1 MQTQNPKKIMSY
13 TTYFLSNVYLFH
25 YGQHSCLDKI
35 CSLTQQKE
43 CNNEVFAKSQTH
55 ILKSFNIKDNELCI
69 GFVYT
74 CKLVVIENTYKHLNI
89 YLFSETFL

>member
-1 MQTQNPKKIMSY
+1 
-13 TTYFLSNVYLFH
+13 
-25 YGQHSCLDKI
+25 
-35 CSLTQQKE
+35 
-43 CNNEVFAKSQTH
+43 VFVKSQTH

-74 CKLVVIENTYKHLNI
+74 CKLEVIENIYKHLNI